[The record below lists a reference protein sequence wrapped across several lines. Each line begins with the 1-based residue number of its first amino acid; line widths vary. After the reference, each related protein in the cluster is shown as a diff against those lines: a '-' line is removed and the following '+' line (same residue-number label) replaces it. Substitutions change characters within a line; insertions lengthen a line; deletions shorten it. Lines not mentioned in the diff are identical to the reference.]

1 MVTAA
6 TGNGHE
12 NHQGGPAGGRGVD
25 TTALP
30 GPAAEMNT
38 KTAIATVMAAAENQ
52 PSRQVRRP
60 TDG

>member
-1 MVTAA
+1 
-6 TGNGHE
+6 
-12 NHQGGPAGGRGVD
+12 VD